1 MLLPL
6 QVVDRSHLRPVH
18 WIFPSVGPRCVQ
30 SAVATSFISCTGYP
44 EMATTTTLRRAILL
58 GLYGAAS
65 ATGLSSTIATAQTA
79 PAAEKKDTTV
89 VEAVTIVGTRR
100 VNASATDTV
109 VPVDFIPM
117 SKSAEQGGQFDL
129 AQSLQYISPSF
140 NSTRQTGADGAD
152 LVDSAALRGL
162 GSDQTLVLV
171 NGKRKHT
178 TALVNLFGAR
188 NRGNTGT
195 DLNTIPMLAIDS
207 VQVLRDGAAAQYGSD
222 AIAGVIDIT
231 LKKRTGCE
239 AVLGYGQYS
248 AGDGKNTLASA
259 YCGFATGNGG
269 TTGIT
274 AEFLDRGRSNRAEPG
289 NPRIIGDTKTQNAT
303 LYVNGE
309 VPVSGAA
316 KLYYTFGYQ
325 TRDASSAAF
334 ARGGIGSDDIPSR
347 NSATMYP
354 DGFVPFINGDIEDRY
369 MTVGYKR
376 QIGEWNADFSQT
388 YGYNKLKYNISN
400 TLNASIANYDLLHGG
415 AGRSPTAF
423 NAGGFSFSQL
433 TTNADFSRFF
443 PAVANGMN
451 VAFGAEY
458 RRENYQIFAGELG
471 SYNDAD
477 GVGFGGNAG
486 SQGFPGFQPGDATS
500 KSRNSVAG
508 YVDVET
514 DLTTRLK
521 LATAL
526 RGEHYSDFGST
537 LTGKVAASFKA
548 SDQVLLRG
556 SASTGFRAPSLQQV
570 YFSSTFTDFISG
582 QPLDVVLAPNG
593 SAIANAAGIPK
604 LKEEKSN
611 NFTLGM
617 TWNPSKA
624 LAVTADL
631 YQIDIKDRIV
641 LSGRFDADNYPSLG
655 ATLAALGVGQ
665 AQFFV
670 NSVNTR
676 TQGLDLTVAHKGELG
691 RGKLNTFLAFNY
703 SKTRVTGVKTPASLA
718 GFEDVLLSER
728 ERLFIEQGGPRMKA
742 TLGFDHALGP
752 WETSLKV
759 IHFGSQTLGTFSG
772 TAAGVPNARYAPKT
786 SADLALTYAFD
797 KNTKVTIGGNNIF
810 NVKPSKQDPNET
822 DNGFVYDSVQF
833 GLNGASYF
841 IRFWKKF

>member
-1 MLLPL
+1 M
-6 QVVDRSHLRPVH
+6 
-18 WIFPSVGPRCVQ
+18 
-30 SAVATSFISCTGYP
+30 
-44 EMATTTTLRRAILL
+44 TTLRRAILL
-58 GLYGAAS
+58 SLYGAA
-65 ATGLSSTIATAQTA
+65 GATAITLSPGALAQT
-79 PAAEKKDTTV
+79 PPEKKTDAVVVDTV
-89 VEAVTIVGTRR
+89 NIVGTRR
-100 VNASATDTV
+100 ANASATDTV
-109 VPVDFIPM
+109 VPVDFIPLT
-117 SKSAEQGGQFDL
+117 KAAEQGGQFDL
-129 AQSLQYISPSF
+129 AQTLQYISPSF

-152 LVDSAALRGL
+152 LIDSAALRGL

-231 LKKRTGCE
+231 LKKRPGCE

-248 AGDGKNTLASA
+248 AGDGRNYLATA

-269 TTGIT
+269 STGIT
-274 AEFLDRGRSNRAEPG
+274 AEFLDRGRSNRAEAG

-303 LYVNGE
+303 IYVNGE

-316 KLYYTFGYQ
+316 KLYYTLGYQ

-347 NSATMYP
+347 NSAAMYP

-369 MTVGYKR
+369 VTVGYKR
-376 QIGEWNADFSQT
+376 QFGDWNADISQT
-388 YGYNKLKYNISN
+388 YGYNRLKYNISN
-400 TLNASIANYDLLHGG
+400 TINASIANYDLLHGG
-415 AGRSPTAF
+415 PGRSASAF
-423 NAGGFSFSQL
+423 NAGGFSFSQM
-433 TTNADFSRFF
+433 TTNADVSRFF
-443 PAVANGMN
+443 PNVMNGMN

-486 SQGFPGFQPGDATS
+486 SQGFPGFQPADAS
-500 KSRNSVAG
+500 DRSRNSVAG
-508 YVDVET
+508 YLDIET
-514 DLTTRLK
+514 DLTPRLK

-526 RGEHYSDFGST
+526 RAERFSDFGST
-537 LTGKVAASFKA
+537 VTGKIAASFKA
-548 SDQVLLRG
+548 TDQFLLRG
-556 SASTGFRAPSLQQV
+556 STSTGFRAPSLQQV

-582 QPLDVVLAPNG
+582 VPLDVVLAPNG

-604 LKEEKSN
+604 LKEEKSKS
-611 NFTLGM
+611 FTLGA

-624 LAVTADL
+624 LAVTADI
-631 YQIDIKDRIV
+631 YQIDIDDRIV
-641 LSGRFDADNYPSLG
+641 LSGRFDGDNYPALG
-655 ATLAALGVGQ
+655 SILSGLGVGQ

-676 TQGLDLTVAHKGELG
+676 TKGVDLTVAHKTDIGNAKFG
-691 RGKLNTFLAFNY
+691 TFLAFNY
-703 SKTRVTGVKTPASLA
+703 SKTNVTGIKAPSSLA

-728 ERLFIEQGGPRMKA
+728 ERLFIEQGGPRTKA
-742 TLGFDHALGP
+742 TLGFDYARGA
-752 WETSLKV
+752 WESNLKI

-786 SADLALTYAFD
+786 SADLSLTYAFD
-797 KNTKVTIGGNNIF
+797 KNTKITVGGTNIF
-810 NVKPSKQDPNET
+810 NVKPTKQDPNET
-822 DNGFVYDSVQF
+822 DNGFIYDSVQF

-841 IRFWKKF
+841 IRLWKKF